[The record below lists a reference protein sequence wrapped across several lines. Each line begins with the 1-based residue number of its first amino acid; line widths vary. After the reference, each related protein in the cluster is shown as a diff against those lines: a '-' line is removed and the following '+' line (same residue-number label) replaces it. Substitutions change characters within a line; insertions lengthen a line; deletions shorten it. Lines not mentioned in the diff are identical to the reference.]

1 MLRHC
6 RKGLRNRG
14 SAGAQMILFLASL
27 GAALAVPARAAKTE
41 RINLTVVVTDAGT
54 GQPIS
59 QAQLTLQFHQPG
71 RVRHKLISYTA
82 KTNAQGRCKF
92 TDIPEGTL
100 HLIVTHAG
108 HQTFGKD
115 FDVGASHALIEV
127 KLKPP
132 HPLI

>member
-6 RKGLRNRG
+6 PKGFRNGG
-14 SAGAQMILFLASL
+14 SAGATILLLAGLS
-27 GAALAVPARAAKTE
+27 AALASPARAAE
-41 RINLTVVVTDAGT
+41 RINLVVVVTDAQT
-54 GQPIS
+54 GAPIS

-100 HLIVTHAG
+100 HLIVTHTG
-108 HQTFGKD
+108 HQTFGQD
-115 FDVGASHALIEV
+115 FDIDASHTKLEV

-132 HPLI
+132 HPQI